1 MEIEEQTRRKNVHL
15 SEKIG
20 DLELQ
25 IDALTSQNKDEQTV
39 AFVQQVETR
48 WNVFHRK
55 TLPSLLGIVT

>member
-1 MEIEEQTRRKNVHL
+1 MELEEQTRRKNVHL

-48 WNVFHRK
+48 WDVFHRK
-55 TLPSLLGIVT
+55 NSPPLLGIVM